1 MRALVLSGGG
11 AKGAFQIGVLKK
23 WIQEEGRE
31 YDILCGVSV
40 GALNAAF
47 LAQAPMGQ
55 LAAAYGKLAETWLQ
69 VNSTNVRKS
78 WFFGKL
84 AALWKSSVYDS
95 SPLAQWVTR
104 DLDPRAVRASG
115 RKLRVGCVSW
125 ETGDYYAA
133 TELDEDLQ
141 KWVTA
146 SASFP
151 VFLAPVEINGQLWTD
166 GGVRN
171 VTPLGEAIRLGATT
185 VDVVMC
191 SNPDSPDPW
200 STKGQHALPGYAMRA
215 IGLLETEVERGDLA
229 VCGLKN
235 DLAELGE
242 KYRKVQLNLVQPTV
256 ALGASLEFD
265 PAEILRMVQIGYEHA
280 VAAAG

>member
-78 WFFGKL
+78 WFFGRL
-84 AALWKSSVYDS
+84 SALWKSSVYDS
-95 SPLAQWVTR
+95 APLAQWVAR

-115 RKLRVGCVSW
+115 RKLRVVGSPMKLSR
-125 ETGDYYAA
+125 TPA
-133 TELDEDLQ
+133 
-141 KWVTA
+141 
-146 SASFP
+146 
-151 VFLAPVEINGQLWTD
+151 EIAG
-166 GGVRN
+166 
-171 VTPLGEAIRLGATT
+171 P
-185 VDVVMC
+185 
-191 SNPDSPDPW
+191 PP
-200 STKGQHALPGYAMRA
+200 
-215 IGLLETEVERGDLA
+215 
-229 VCGLKN
+229 
-235 DLAELGE
+235 ELGE
-242 KYRKVQLNLVQPTV
+242 HT
-256 ALGASLEFD
+256 S
-265 PAEILRMVQIGYEHA
+265 EILREVLKLSDAELEALIR
-280 VAAAG
+280 AGTAIQG